1 MNRIQFLPLFALLF
15 LSWITAPSFAQELQK
30 GNPDQEGISAERLIK
45 LRVALDEF
53 VKEGQL
59 PGTVTVILKNGKVV
73 FEHVNGMRDMESKD
87 PMSASS
93 LFRIASQ
100 SKAIVSA
107 GILLL

>member
-53 VKEGQL
+53 VKEG
-59 PGTVTVILKNGKVV
+59 
-73 FEHVNGMRDMESKD
+73 
-87 PMSASS
+87 
-93 LFRIASQ
+93 
-100 SKAIVSA
+100 
-107 GILLL
+107 